1 MFLPVKADFKL
12 PRFPWLTAI
21 VCALCFGI
29 FLHQVN
35 DWNKF
40 ENALYEFCGQSRSN
54 ITRMIFK
61 EISDS
66 SSDACLDVMYGIA
79 SSNDEQ
85 ATIRNM
91 INEMRP
97 LKSFSVEDSRLYVSD
112 RLNEELRNY
121 HIKVPAHP
129 DEGLA
134 YNTESW
140 NPLTMIASAF
150 AHGSW
155 SHIIFNLFF
164 FVANHR
170 GIDWPHCL
178 YRFISRRVSLYWCLF
193 LGFGHGL
200 GLPFLHV
207 GAFRGRH
214 GHDGAVR
221 VPAAQRKDSLLL
233 LGRHFLR
240 ISRDSRLGVS
250 TLVHRR
256 RHLHAVREYGPRY
269 SQCNGTRNRRYCRI
283 SFRHHFPAKSTR
295 RYAPHAGGRR
305 QSGASRK
312 NCLIESAHRQ
322 SIHPLLLIC
331 QYCHDF
337 NLFVTVSRDA
347 LYHPPYRAGLYR
359 AKNT

>member
-54 ITRMIFK
+54 ITQMIFK
-61 EISDS
+61 EISDN

-85 ATIRNM
+85 ATIRRM
-91 INEMRP
+91 ISEMRP
-97 LKSFSVEDSRLYVSD
+97 LQSFSVEDSKFYVSD
-112 RLNEELRNY
+112 MLNEELRNY

-134 YNTESW
+134 YYTETW

-164 FVANHR
+164 FVAFAATIEVLI
-170 GIDWPHCL
+170 GPIAYIGL
-178 YRFISRRVSLYWCLF
+178 FLVVSLFTGVFSSVSAIASGSHFSTLGLSGVVMGMMGLFAYLLPKGKIRCYYWFIIFFGSVAIPAWALVLWYIGGDIYTLFSSTEHGMVNVMAHVTGGVAGYLFGILF
-193 LGFGHGL
+193 LQK
-200 GLPFLHV
+200 
-207 GAFRGRH
+207 
-214 GHDGAVR
+214 VR
-221 VPAAQRKDSLLL
+221 AETRMMQQDTDREA
-233 LGRHFLR
+233 LR
-240 ISRDSRLGVS
+240 
-250 TLVHRR
+250 
-256 RHLHAVREYGPRY
+256 A
-269 SQCNGTRNRRYCRI
+269 RI
-283 SFRHHFPAKSTR
+283 A
-295 RYAPHAGGRR
+295 
-305 QSGASRK
+305 
-312 NCLIESAHRQ
+312 
-322 SIHPLLLIC
+322 
-331 QYCHDF
+331 
-337 NLFVTVSRDA
+337 
-347 LYHPPYRAGLYR
+347 
-359 AKNT
+359 